1 MDAMEVSVPSPPPV
15 FLCLIAHIFEIY
27 VAMYIYICKMYFR

>member
-1 MDAMEVSVPSPPPV
+1 MDAMEVSVPFPPPL

-27 VAMYIYICKMYFR
+27 VTMYIYICKMYFR